1 MTGRRSD
8 RITDL
13 GELQLDVLDALG
25 RIGEGT
31 VYDVL
36 DAFPED
42 ERPRYTTA
50 LTVLKALEKKGL
62 VTHRTEDRAFVFRP
76 AIEPGEVRTQLLG
89 DVLKRVFRGSPGAL
103 VASLLDTEAV
113 TPDVLDE
120 LKSLI
125 EDVDGENDDD

>member
-25 RIGEGT
+25 RVEEGT

-36 DAFPED
+36 NAFPED

-50 LTVLKALEKKGL
+50 LTVLKALERKGL

-76 AIEPGEVRTQLLG
+76 AVEPKTVRTQLLG
-89 DVLKRVFRGSPGAL
+89 DVLKRVFRGSPRAL
-103 VASLLDTEAV
+103 VGSLLDTDAV
-113 TPDVLDE
+113 TPEVLEE

-125 EDVDGENDDD
+125 EAKEGEDNDG